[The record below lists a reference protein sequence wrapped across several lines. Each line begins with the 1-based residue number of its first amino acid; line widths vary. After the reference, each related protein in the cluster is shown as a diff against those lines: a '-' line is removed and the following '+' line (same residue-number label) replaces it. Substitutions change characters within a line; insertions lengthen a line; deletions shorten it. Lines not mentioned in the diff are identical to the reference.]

1 MAYDFVYA
9 SVQILNKENPMTTQ
23 SPTYL
28 DVQAEVGITKHLGGF
43 TATDELLALCHVAE
57 AKEVLYVGAGIG
69 VGPAYIAR
77 KFGCRVVAV
86 DISEKMLVWTSQRAR
101 EEGVADKVETRL
113 ANILDLPF
121 DDNRFDA
128 VLVESVAA
136 FVEDKAKAVQEC
148 RRVTRSGGYVGLNEV
163 FWTEQ
168 PSQEMIEANKRI
180 QMGVDLLLLKDW
192 QALWGASGLQERTVK
207 AYEVDLRKELRDRVQ
222 WVGRRWSMRA
232 VGRLIRLYF
241 TNPDARQAIKGQ
253 TRETSDSYRLMGY
266 GLFTGKK

>member
-1 MAYDFVYA
+1 
-9 SVQILNKENPMTTQ
+9 MTTQ
-23 SPTYL
+23 FPSYL

-43 TATDELLALCHVAE
+43 TATDELLTLCHVAE

-77 KFGCRVVAV
+77 KFGCRVVAM
-86 DISEKMLVWTSQRAR
+86 DISEKMLSWTSQRAR
-101 EEGVADKVETRL
+101 EEGVTDKVEVRL
-113 ANILDLPF
+113 ANLLDLPF
-121 DDNRFDA
+121 ETDRFDA

-148 RRVTRSGGYVGLNEV
+148 RRVTRPGGYVGFNEV

-168 PSQEMIEANKRI
+168 PPAKTIEAYLRTQISENLI
-180 QMGVDLLLLKDW
+180 LLKDW
-192 QALWGASGLQERTVK
+192 QILWEASGLQERTVK
-207 AYEVDLRKELRDRVQ
+207 TYTIDVKKEIKDRLQ
-222 WVGRRWSMRA
+222 WVGRRWWLRA

-241 TNPDARQAIKGQ
+241 TNPAARLAIKSQVKENSGA
-253 TRETSDSYRLMGY
+253 YLLMGY